1 MKTFEQFLSDAAR
14 HGGINV
20 VFESAMYSLVNDL
33 EKIVRLF
40 REAGVRFEVIGGVA
54 VNAHILSLHR
64 SRSFV
69 TRDIDVLV
77 HRSDLEILS
86 KVGEAAGY
94 KAKKMMGGYALIR
107 PEQDLAEAVH
117 LLFAGERSKSTQPYP
132 HPEIQPEEKDLFGVT
147 VPIAPLKD
155 LVHMKLNSMRP
166 KDLIHLETLDDLSLI
181 TPAIEQSLPEVLW
194 ERLGQA
200 RAQIAAGKPD
210 IEE

>member
-1 MKTFEQFLSDAAR
+1 MT
-14 HGGINV
+14 
-20 VFESAMYSLVNDL
+20 
-33 EKIVRLF
+33 
-40 REAGVRFEVIGGVA
+40 GVQ
-54 VNAHILSLHR
+54 
-64 SRSFV
+64 
-69 TRDIDVLV
+69 TC
-77 HRSDLEILS
+77 
-86 KVGEAAGY
+86 
-94 KAKKMMGGYALIR
+94 ALPIY
-107 PEQDLAEAVH
+107 

-147 VPIAPLKD
+147 VPVAPLKD

-181 TPAIEQSLPEVLW
+181 TPAIEQSLPEVLR